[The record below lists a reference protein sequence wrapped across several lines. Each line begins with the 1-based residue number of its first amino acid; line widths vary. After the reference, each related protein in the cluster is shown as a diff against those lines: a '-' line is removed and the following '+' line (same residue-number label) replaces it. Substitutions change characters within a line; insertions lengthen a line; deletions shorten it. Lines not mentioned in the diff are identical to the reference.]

1 MGSVYLLFQLTEES
15 QEAGK
20 IMMGLFLHFS
30 KKELG
35 WIPGDPVR
43 RALYM
48 NIVVWLVIG
57 CGIGALAGSLFQRP
71 GEELVLMMCNLG
83 GGFALGP
90 GLIGGL
96 YWWLNH
102 DE

>member
-1 MGSVYLLFQLTEES
+1 
-15 QEAGK
+15 
-20 IMMGLFLHFS
+20 MMELFLHFS
-30 KKELG
+30 KKELK
-35 WIPGDPVR
+35 WLPGDPVR

-48 NIVVWLVIG
+48 NIIVWLLIG
-57 CGIGALAGSLFQRP
+57 CGIGVLAGCLFHRP
-71 GEELVLMMCNLG
+71 EEEVALIVCNLG

>member
-1 MGSVYLLFQLTEES
+1 
-15 QEAGK
+15 
-20 IMMGLFLHFS
+20 
-30 KKELG
+30 
-35 WIPGDPVR
+35 
-43 RALYM
+43 M

>member
-1 MGSVYLLFQLTEES
+1 
-15 QEAGK
+15 
-20 IMMGLFLHFS
+20 MMGLFLHFS